1 MSGGSLPGEGPASL
15 PAGLAVFRRLLAWI
29 GRAELMAAIAALVAV
44 VLLSATQAF
53 LRYFVGASLWWAQEI
68 AETLILVCYFF
79 GISYVF
85 KTRQEIVIE
94 FLSAMAPLRLQVL
107 LFVLEQLFVLAF
119 VITVVWLTHRFSP
132 TMFNMQTP
140 VLKLPA
146 AVTFAPLVVASLMM
160 ALTALYY
167 LGFGLWALRNGGP
180 ATTLAEIEARG
191 LILRP
196 WLDEA

>member
-1 MSGGSLPGEGPASL
+1 MNGGPFPGGVPAPL
-15 PAGLAVFRRLLAWI
+15 PAGLAAFRRLLAWV
-29 GRAELMAAIAALVAV
+29 GRAELVTAIAALLVV
-44 VLLSATQAF
+44 VLLSAAQAF
-53 LRYFVGASLWWAQEI
+53 LRYLVGASLWWAQEI
-68 AETLILVCYFF
+68 AETMILVCYFF

-94 FLSAMAPLRLQVL
+94 FLSAMAPVRFQVV
-107 LFVLEQLFVLAF
+107 LFVLEQVFVLIF
-119 VITVVWLTHRFSP
+119 VVALLWLTHRFST

-146 AVTFAPLVVASLMM
+146 AVTFAPLVVASMMM

-167 LGFGLWALRNGGP
+167 MGFGLWALRNGGP
-180 ATTLAEIEARG
+180 ATTLAEIEDRG